1 MKYLKTLAFLIGATL
16 MLAACEGTTEP
27 DLVDPDPEIEDVVK
41 EAEVRLIADKT
52 EVEADGQ
59 DCVTF
64 RVIRTDESG
73 KEEDLTE
80 RYPRAVRIMNTADG
94 ETLPFKTF
102 TTTSVRNKEIE
113 YRAVFED
120 TESVNTVTVKFK
132 NREKYEKYFQK
143 VALIELTGTWCI
155 GCPAMVEAIHNVE
168 EELQE
173 HMVLMAVHLSSD
185 DDKDPLEP
193 VTNNGLGMRIV
204 KEFGISSIPYC
215 IFDLNDLTHVSTKA
229 NISNYVSSYLANH
242 YATCGVRVISSSLDG
257 MSLKIKAGITSDKG
271 GEYDLGWAL
280 VADGF
285 IYNGGTI
292 ESGIYD
298 DVLIGASENFYKVSA
313 DRFTVEADKE
323 VVKEFTC
330 ELPYL
335 TEGFDPSKA
344 RVIVYATRITEN
356 DYTSSIVD
364 NITDCPLGQGNDYI
378 LN

>member
-120 TESVNTVTVKFK
+120 TESVNTVTVKFQ

-313 DRFTVEADKE
+313 DRLTVEADKE